1 MTPETVIDIGTQAMK
16 VTALLA
22 APLLLSALVVGLL
35 VGMFQA
41 ATQINEM
48 TLTFV
53 PKLIV
58 VGLVILVAGP
68 TLLNTLLGFTIQLF
82 ESIPDMIG

>member
-1 MTPETVIDIGTQAMK
+1 MTPETVIEIGTRTMV
-16 VTALLA
+16 VTAMLA

-35 VGMFQA
+35 VGMIQA

-53 PKLIV
+53 PKLAV
-58 VGLVILVAGP
+58 VALVLLVAGP
-68 TLLNTLLGFTIQLF
+68 WLLHVMLDFATEMIT
-82 ESIPDMIG
+82 SIPDRIG

>member
-1 MTPETVIDIGTQAMK
+1 MTPETVIDVGIQAME
-16 VTALLA
+16 VTALLS
-22 APLLLSALVVGLL
+22 APLLLAALVVGLL
-35 VGMFQA
+35 VGMLQA

-58 VGLVILVAGP
+58 VALVIVIAGP
-68 TLLNTLLGFTIQLF
+68 ALLNTLLSFTTRLF
-82 ESIPDMIG
+82 ESIPELIG

>member
-1 MTPETVIDIGTQAMK
+1 MTPETVIEVGTQTM
-16 VTALLA
+16 VITATLA

-35 VGMFQA
+35 VGMIQA

-53 PKLIV
+53 PKLAIV
-58 VGLVILVAGP
+58 VVVLLIAGP
-68 TLLNTLLGFTIQLF
+68 SLLHALIDFATDMIQ
-82 ESIPDMIG
+82 SIPDRIG

>member
-1 MTPETVIDIGTQAMK
+1 MTPETVMDIGVQTMT

-35 VGMFQA
+35 VGMLQA

-53 PKLIV
+53 PKLMV
-58 VGLVILVAGP
+58 VALVILVAGP
-68 TLLNTLLGFTIQLF
+68 ALLNTMLTFTVRLI
-82 ESIPDMIG
+82 EGIPDMIG

>member
-1 MTPETVIDIGTQAMK
+1 MTPETVIEVGTQAMK

-35 VGMFQA
+35 IGMFQA

-68 TLLNTLLGFTIQLF
+68 TLLNILLDFTIQLF
-82 ESIPDMIG
+82 ESIPGMIG

>member
-1 MTPETVIDIGTQAMK
+1 MTPETVLEIGVQTMT
-16 VTALLA
+16 VTGLLA

-35 VGMFQA
+35 IGMFQA

-53 PKLIV
+53 PKLV
-58 VGLVILVAGP
+58 VVALVIMVAGP
-68 TLLNTLLGFTIQLF
+68 ALLNTLLDFTTQLIGR
-82 ESIPDMIG
+82 IPDTIG

>member
-1 MTPETVIDIGTQAMK
+1 MTPETVLEIGIQTMT

-35 VGMFQA
+35 IGMLQA

-58 VGLVILVAGP
+58 VALVIALAGP
-68 TLLNTLLGFTIQLF
+68 ALLNTMLDFTTQLIG
-82 ESIPDMIG
+82 SIPERIG

>member
-1 MTPETVIDIGTQAMK
+1 MEVGIQTMK

-35 VGMFQA
+35 VGMLQA

-58 VGLVILVAGP
+58 VALVIIMAGP
-68 TLLNTLLGFTIQLF
+68 ALLQTLIGFATQLIQN
-82 ESIPDMIG
+82 IPEMIG

>member
-1 MTPETVIDIGTQAMK
+1 MTPETVLEIGIQTMR
-16 VTALLA
+16 VTGLLA

-58 VGLVILVAGP
+58 VALVIMIAGP
-68 TLLNTLLGFTIQLF
+68 TLLNTLMDFATGLIT
-82 ESIPDMIG
+82 SIPDRIG